1 MAVATET
8 AQTAGKESFAA
19 LLDESLGTATGL
31 EGTVVKGTVLTVEN
45 DMVLIDVGLFHLL
58 VHRRGWAV
66 ERFQT
71 WLAGAIE
78 RELLG

>member
-1 MAVATET
+1 MSSRRSGRSGGSAPGAWSATWS
-8 AQTAGKESFAA
+8 AKGGR
-19 LLDESLGTATGL
+19 LRDGLDEEAAADILW
-31 EGTVVKGTVLTVEN
+31 
-45 DMVLIDVGLFHLL
+45 VLIDAGLFHLL

-71 WLAGAIE
+71 WLAETIQ